1 MKKLIKKF
9 LIIIYIIILIKLFKN
24 KYNFNFIN
32 IKGQINKN
40 KIFYILN
47 NKKIIN
53 IKMFKK
59 NYLIFFFGYSLCIN
73 ICPKILNNLKN
84 KIKNL
89 KNFYKIKFI
98 FFSINWKNEN
108 NEITQKYLNKLKI
121 KNFYGI
127 SGSGKK
133 IELISK
139 IFRIIYKYNKKNNI
153 NHSSVIYILNKNF
166 KTIFLEIN
174 KKKKNFLK
182 NIKN

>member
-1 MKKLIKKF
+1 MKKIIKKI
-9 LIIIYIIILIKLFKN
+9 LILIYLLILIKLIKN

-40 KIFYILN
+40 NIFYKLN
-47 NKKIIN
+47 NKKKIN
-53 IKMFKK
+53 IKIFKK
-59 NYLIFFFGYSLCIN
+59 NYLILFFGYSLCLD

-108 NEITQKYLNKLKI
+108 NEIIQKYINKLKI
-121 KNFYGI
+121 KNFYGFNE
-127 SGSGKK
+127 SGKK
-133 IELISK
+133 TEIMSK
-139 IFRIIYKYNKKNNI
+139 KFRVIYKYNKKNNI
-153 NHSSVIYILNKNF
+153 DHSNIIYILNK
-166 KTIFLEIN
+166 KIKVIFLELN